1 MSEMARFE
9 KAYSEVSRIITGRV
23 IGLDPTITPD
33 YLVTIVNVMER
44 FAHTLQRL
52 LLEFPGLKEFPI
64 ERLASYQDNEDLK
77 KLRDILP
84 PDFFKEINWIYNAQ
98 ENPYHF
104 QIIWDKL
111 ERSIRRLLSDKKFP
125 MPKASDDSGIL
136 NIGSL
141 NISEKCLKNCDYCA
155 SDSKPTGQ
163 QMPWELVLG
172 ILESGQTAFMERIS
186 LTDAEPLIYEDEE
199 SGKNLSDVI
208 YTLIH
213 DAGVP
218 VHFTTAGLI
227 PQNRRLGSEALESLS
242 ALGPYISDLKIDVS
256 FNILDGRIFL
266 DDYLCYI
273 RDTFEVI
280 ASLAPVS
287 HSTIILCRDLNDM
300 VTVELFRAM
309 ISNGF
314 VKGNYDHPRC
324 VGPLGRA
331 IDNYEFDRKTLSIMS
346 RHCSRSRTPY
356 PSLRVRPNGDLVV
369 HCRGFGFRET
379 TMGNVYR
386 NDAEQINSL
395 YSQFVIEHEAR
406 LKKLGRDSFPCE
418 SHRKWKKQFK
428 APKAANPVVRRKIR
442 QK

>member
-23 IGLDPTITPD
+23 IVPDPTITPD

-52 LLEFPGLKEFPI
+52 LLEFPGLKEFPL
-64 ERLASYQDNEDLK
+64 ERLASYQDNEDLN

-84 PDFFKEINWIYNAQ
+84 PDFFTEINWIYNAQ
-98 ENPYHF
+98 KNPYHF
-104 QIIWDKL
+104 QIIWDRL

-125 MPKASDDSGIL
+125 IPKASDDPGIL

-141 NISEKCLKNCDYCA
+141 NISERCLKGCDYCA

-163 QMPWELVLG
+163 QMPWDLIVD

-186 LTDAEPLIYEDEE
+186 LTDAEPLIYEDKEA
-199 SGKNLSDVI
+199 GKNLSDVI
-208 YTLIH
+208 HTLIH

-218 VHFTTAGLI
+218 VHFTTAGLM
-227 PQNRRLGSEALESLS
+227 PQNQMGREALESLA

-256 FNILDGRIFL
+256 FNILDKKIPL
-266 DDYLCYI
+266 DVYI
-273 RDTFEVI
+273 GCIQETFEVI
-280 ASLAPVS
+280 ASLAPVR
-287 HSTIILCRDLNDM
+287 HSTLILCRDINDRI
-300 VTVELFRAM
+300 TVELFRALSSYG
-309 ISNGF
+309 IITGF
-314 VKGNYDHPRC
+314 YDNPRC
-324 VGPLGRA
+324 VGPIGRA
-331 IDNYEFDRKTLSIMS
+331 IDNYDFDEKTLSIIS
-346 RHCSRSRTPY
+346 HHCSRSRTPY
-356 PSLRVRPNGDLVV
+356 TSLRVRPNGDVAV
-369 HCRGFGFRET
+369 HCRGFGFRGT

-395 YSQFVIEHEAR
+395 YTQFVVEHEAR
-406 LKKLGRDSFPCE
+406 LKRLDRNLLPCE
-418 SHRKWKKQFK
+418 SHRRWNKKFK
-428 APKAANPVVRRKIR
+428 SPRSKNPVVRRKIR